1 MSEDHEHEG
10 HEEHGHEHEHHAHSH
25 GDISGTKVFWVALFN
40 LIITL
45 TEFVGGILSGSL
57 ALVSDAAHNLSDTA
71 SIVLS
76 YIGIKISAK
85 EKTEKKSF
93 GYKRAEI
100 IIAFINSSTL
110 IAICIYLLFEA
121 YHRFMNP
128 EEINGD
134 LMITIAVIGLVANL
148 LSVFLLEKDSHGSM
162 NIKAAYLHMLGDTLS
177 SVGVVIGGIAIKF
190 WEMTWLD
197 PVITVLVSIYIIYE
211 SWKIVKRTVDILMQ
225 SSADLDYDAIKKD
238 IEAIE
243 SVNNIH
249 HVHTWYS
256 NERTIYFE
264 AHVSLCDIMI
274 SQTKPILEKIEH
286 ILKEKYGVSH
296 ITIQFED
303 DQSCPDKNK
312 LFNSDAK

>member
-1 MSEDHEHEG
+1 MGENNEHEEHEEHDHEH
-10 HEEHGHEHEHHAHSH
+10 HDHAHTH
-25 GDISGTKVFWVALFN
+25 DDISGTKVFWVALFN

-45 TEFVGGILSGSL
+45 TEFVGGIMSGSL

-71 SIVLS
+71 SIILS
-76 YIGIKISAK
+76 YAGIRISAK

-128 EEINGD
+128 EEINGN
-134 LMITIAVIGLVANL
+134 LMITIAVIGLIANL

-177 SVGVVIGGIAIKF
+177 SVGVVVGGIAIKF
-190 WEMTWLD
+190 WAMTWLD

-225 SSADLDYDAIKKD
+225 SSADLDYEAIKKD

-312 LFNSDAK
+312 LFNK